1 MEKRRFRIAG
11 EIAAIIVP
19 IVLGGAFLFFDL
31 VGLAQLSPDG
41 RHLNWVYLSLIAFG
55 AVIVVALT
63 DIGRLVRRVFQLE
76 GTQAELSVIFRDEH
90 PYFWP
95 QWGGYRIGV
104 YNHGPAAA
112 QNVEV
117 MLQDI
122 VPQPQTYLELNI
134 LPSPLG
140 HKGGYCQGTHCVINA
155 HTEHHYDL
163 VRNISPPPMAALVW
177 GLQTK
182 EHTDTR
188 LAINEEQC
196 CYFVL
201 VVSASNAREKLTRHL
216 RLYQKKGGGLAITL
230 LERAPD
236 MTDSIGGTGA
246 G

>member
-1 MEKRRFRIAG
+1 MGKWRLLRIG
-11 EIAAIIVP
+11 IEIALIIMP
-19 IVLGGAFLFFDL
+19 TILGGIFLFFDL
-31 VGLAQLSPDG
+31 IGFAQLGPGG

-55 AVIVVALT
+55 AVIIVALI

-76 GTQAELSVIFRDEH
+76 GMQAELSVVFRDEH

-95 QWGGYRIGV
+95 QWGYRIGV

-140 HKGGYCQGTHCVINA
+140 HKGGYCQATHCVINA
-155 HTEHHYDL
+155 HTEHYYDV
-163 VRNISPPPMAALVW
+163 VRDVSPRPMGGLVW

-182 EHTDTR
+182 EHTDTW
-188 LAINEEQC
+188 LAINEEKS

-201 VVSASNAREKLTRHL
+201 VVSASNAREKLTRYL
-216 RLYQKKGGGLAITL
+216 RLHQKKDGGLAITL
-230 LERAPD
+230 LEQVPD
-236 MTDSIGGTGA
+236 MPDSPTPTLP
-246 G
+246 